1 MNQKEIDN
9 VVALEPKER
18 YKYFIKKLA
27 DSEIFYTLTD
37 DNGDYIV
44 SRIDDEELFPL
55 WSAKEYAELC
65 KVNGWENYDIKKLD
79 LDDLEDE
86 IIDFI
91 ADHGCLINIFPVF
104 DRTGF
109 VVDLTEF
116 SKDLS
121 EELKNYG

>member
-1 MNQKEIDN
+1 M
-9 VVALEPKER
+9 EPVER
-18 YKYFIKKLA
+18 YKYFIKKVA
-27 DSEIFYTLTD
+27 DSEFFYTLTD
-37 DNGDYIV
+37 DNGDYVV
-44 SRIDDEELFPL
+44 SKINDEELFPL

-65 KVNGWENYDIKKLD
+65 KVSGWENCQVKKLD

-91 ADHGCLINIFPVF
+91 ADHGYLINVFPVF
-104 DRTGF
+104 DKTGF